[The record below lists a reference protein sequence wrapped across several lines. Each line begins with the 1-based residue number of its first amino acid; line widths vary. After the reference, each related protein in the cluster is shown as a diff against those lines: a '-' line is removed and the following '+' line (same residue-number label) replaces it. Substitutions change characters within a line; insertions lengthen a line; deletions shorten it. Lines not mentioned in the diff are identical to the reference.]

1 MQIIRHSSSA
11 SLGGMALPGCAC
23 LEWAWVIPVAVQIYA
38 AGVRPILFLLWS
50 KTEKYALRKTSPRIQ
65 VSKGTMFSVPPW
77 KLLKQRLL
85 EIWGRQKYIPVSLSP
100 YLPSPLIS
108 RADSFSIFSLLW
120 EESSGS
126 QNSCRSRGTG
136 TRRAKTC
143 GCHDEGRRRGLGV
156 WHYQIQTNIER
167 MVKQQS
173 PTV

>member
-1 MQIIRHSSSA
+1 
-11 SLGGMALPGCAC
+11 MALPGCVC
-23 LEWAWVIPVAVQIYA
+23 LEWAWVIPVAVPIYT
-38 AGVRPILFLLWS
+38 AGARPILILLQL
-50 KTEKYALRKTSPRIQ
+50 KTEKYALRKMSPRIQ
-65 VSKGTMFSVPPW
+65 VSKGNMFSVPPW

-100 YLPSPLIS
+100 YPSIS

-126 QNSCRSRGTG
+126 PSSCRSGCIG

-156 WHYQIQTNIER
+156 WDYQIQTNIER